1 MKAAK
6 SLCGKKRSASNT
18 PSTVSPRCAVALCN
32 AGDGAA
38 EGLSN
43 NISPLLSS
51 RNISPGVWPQRL
63 ALPVNTGPWQTHSI
77 NQCFSHTSSLPFL
90 QSRSYARGYYLHK
103 HYHIT
108 PLCHFSP
115 AKRSAAP
122 HNGEEEQ
129 QWRYEIW
136 RRESIL
142 PLFATGADAARALNE
157 ILTCLSPR
165 AGSKRSLLLKEWEGT
180 KTIREMLP
188 LGDNKLKFHVSSIAI
203 QYTVSIQC
211 AH

>member
-1 MKAAK
+1 MKNEKWKQWRA
-6 SLCGKKRSASNT
+6 CTEKRSASDT
-18 PSTVSPRCAVALCN
+18 PSTVSPRCAVALCD
-32 AGDGAA
+32 AADGAA

-90 QSRSYARGYYLHK
+90 EPRSYARGYYLHK

-122 HNGEEEQ
+122 HNGGSNNNGDMKSDGESRSRRCLQPEPMLHGLGMESWLVYRLALEATDHYYLRNEREQ
-129 QWRYEIW
+129 R
-136 RRESIL
+136 
-142 PLFATGADAARALNE
+142 
-157 ILTCLSPR
+157 LS
-165 AGSKRSLLLKEWEGT
+165 AKCC
-180 KTIREMLP
+180 
-188 LGDNKLKFHVSSIAI
+188 H
-203 QYTVSIQC
+203 
-211 AH
+211 

>member
-1 MKAAK
+1 MKNEKWKQWGAWME
-6 SLCGKKRSASNT
+6 KRSSSHT

-43 NISPLLSS
+43 NISPLFSS

-90 QSRSYARGYYLHK
+90 KSRSYARGYCLHK
-103 HYHIT
+103 HYHIA

-115 AKRSAAP
+115 AKCSAAP
-122 HNGEEEQ
+122 RDGRSNNNGDMKSDGES
-129 QWRYEIW
+129 RS
-136 RRESIL
+136 RRCSQLEPMPHGL
-142 PLFATGADAARALNE
+142 
-157 ILTCLSPR
+157 
-165 AGSKRSLLLKEWEGT
+165 GT
-180 KTIREMLP
+180 KSRLVYRLVLEATDHYYLRNEREQRLSAKCCHEAITSPSFMC
-188 LGDNKLKFHVSSIAI
+188 KYCYSI
-203 QYTVSIQC
+203 YY
-211 AH
+211 